1 MENSKDEKKQIN
13 NFILDIIESF
23 VSSFVVLMVLYVFLA
38 FPEIVSGA
46 SMEPMLH
53 SGERIL
59 VERISKHVT
68 GIERGDVIIFHPPGD
83 DSVDYV
89 KRVIGVPGDVVKVSD
104 CKVYVTAEG
113 SRYELEESY
122 LYEGTCTGA
131 GPSLK
136 EGRAQ
141 KVEEGEY
148 IVLGDNRTKSAD
160 SRFFGPITEDRV
172 VGKAVLRFWPPKNL
186 EIL

>member
-1 MENSKDEKKQIN
+1 VNSKEEIKKESN
-13 NFILDIIESF
+13 LLLDIVESF
-23 VSSFVVLMVLYVFLA
+23 ISSFVVLMVLYVFLA

-46 SMEPMLH
+46 SMEPILRN
-53 SGERIL
+53 GERIL
-59 VERISKHVT
+59 VERISKHLA
-68 GIERGDVIIFHPPGD
+68 GIERGDIIIFHPPGQ

-89 KRVIGVPGDVVKVSD
+89 KRVIGVPGDVVKVSA
-104 CKVYVTAEG
+104 CKVYVTTEDG
-113 SRYELEESY
+113 RFELEEPY
-122 LYEGTCTGA
+122 LYEGTCTEA

-160 SRFFGPITEDRV
+160 SRMFGPIIFDRV
-172 VGKAVLRFWPPKNL
+172 VGKAALRFWPPS
-186 EIL
+186 EIQIF